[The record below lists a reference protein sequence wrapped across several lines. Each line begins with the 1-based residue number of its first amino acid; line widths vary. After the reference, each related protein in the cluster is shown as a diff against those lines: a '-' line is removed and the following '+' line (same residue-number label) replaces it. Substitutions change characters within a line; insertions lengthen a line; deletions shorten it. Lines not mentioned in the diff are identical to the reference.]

1 MNGPDFERVPGT
13 PVSPIS
19 ISPQPFCHIE
29 LPCYEGPDGR
39 GPGIVSIT
47 EEAFDPALNPIR
59 AKVSLSLRVLTVD
72 DLGFDSKGGGLFM
85 TYLQTKEQLAQP
97 RASLSFTPLGITGIP

>member
-1 MNGPDFERVPGT
+1 MPHWPLSSFN
-13 PVSPIS
+13 
-19 ISPQPFCHIE
+19 CWMA
-29 LPCYEGPDGR
+29 GR
-39 GPGIVSIT
+39 S
-47 EEAFDPALNPIR
+47 A
-59 AKVSLSLRVLTVD
+59 SSLRVLTVD